1 LSVANPQRVLPPHRW
16 DAVPDPMLPPLHLV
30 GPSERATQLR
40 HIMSSSFAFGGSN
53 AVVVLGRE

>member
-1 LSVANPQRVLPPHRW
+1 
-16 DAVPDPMLPPLHLV
+16 V
-30 GPSERATQLR
+30 GPSERAAQLR